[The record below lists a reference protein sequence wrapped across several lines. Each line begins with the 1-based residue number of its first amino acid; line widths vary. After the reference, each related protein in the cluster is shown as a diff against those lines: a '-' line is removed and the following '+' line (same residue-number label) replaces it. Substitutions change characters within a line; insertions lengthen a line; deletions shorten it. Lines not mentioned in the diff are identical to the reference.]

1 MGDGEIGT
9 WGNLHMAI
17 ERNPQAGA
25 IKAGQAH
32 CHEQLG
38 YRDGVALCSCSLGKW
53 PCNPPGGP
61 TADRHLASAGSSPR
75 DGLLDGWLVFLPSL
89 PGSSQPGWPL
99 NLTLRSRVL
108 KTTNPAHGRVCCFC
122 RRAYLISTARL
133 SWIFLFQI
141 AGPVICTDSPLV
153 STATVTGMS
162 FTSNS

>member
-53 PCNPPGGP
+53 PC
-61 TADRHLASAGSSPR
+61 
-75 DGLLDGWLVFLPSL
+75 
-89 PGSSQPGWPL
+89 